1 VGRVLGALRLSK
13 DKDESTSIARQRD
26 DIERWASANGHTVV
40 GWAEDVDV
48 SGGVTPFE
56 RPSLGPWLTS
66 ERAAEYDVI
75 AAWKL
80 DRLSR
85 RLFHT
90 FDLLKWAERHG
101 KTVITVD
108 DRNFDLSTPI
118 GKALMAILA
127 AIAEGELEAIRE
139 RSRSSVRHL
148 MKIGRWRGGFVPYG
162 YVPVKAEDG
171 EGWRLEVD
179 PDTSEMYREIVRRIV
194 QGEATNSVVRWLNES
209 GVPIP
214 VDVQRIRSGN
224 EPSGSHWR
232 PGNLLRMLRSKTA
245 LGYAEMTETRTLP
258 DGTTEKVTR
267 LVRDEEGMPV
277 VRADPLLTY
286 SEWQELQEALDGNSR
301 MRSGNRF
308 GGSPLLRVA
317 YCECGRPM
325 YRKQGRHAIYYYC
338 SAPSATSTPCVKGNL
353 AIRAEEAEKA
363 AEESFL
369 MIFGNLEIKR
379 RVFVKGNDNSA
390 RLADIERALRD
401 LREDRAAGLYS
412 GEQGTADYRKMYLD
426 LEARRKKLNAEPVQP
441 DHWEEVPTGQTY
453 RERWATLETPAQR
466 AAEYRAAGLKVVV
479 HKEAAWRS
487 VNPDLPEAFQTS
499 SRIAVVL
506 PERHKRGLLKQ
517 VAQHP
522 TSSSA

>member
-1 VGRVLGALRLSK
+1 MGRVLGALRLSK
-13 DKDESTSIARQRD
+13 DKDESTSIARQRE
-26 DIERWASANGHTVV
+26 DIERWAVAHGHTIV

-56 RPSLGPWLTS
+56 RPSLGPWLTA
-66 ERAAEYDVI
+66 ERSREYDVI

-90 FDLLKWAERHG
+90 FDLLKWAEKHG

-108 DRNFDLSTPI
+108 DRNFDLSTPM

-162 YVPVKAEDG
+162 YRPVKADDG
-171 EGWRLEVD
+171 IGWLLEVD
-179 PDTSEMYREIVRRIV
+179 PESSEMYRAIVKRIV
-194 QGEATNSVVRWLNES
+194 QGEATNAVVRWLNEQ
-209 GVPIP
+209 GTPIP
-214 VDVQRIRSGN
+214 VDVQRIRSGK

-232 PGNLLRMLRSKTA
+232 PGNLIKMLRSKTA

-258 DGTTEKVTR
+258 DGTTEKVSR
-267 LVRDEEGMPV
+267 LVRDEDGMPV
-277 VRADPLLTY
+277 VRAEPILTY
-286 SEWQELQEALDGNSR
+286 SEWQELQETLNANSK
-301 MRSGNRF
+301 MKSGNRK
-308 GGSPLLRVA
+308 GGSPLLRIA

-325 YRKQGRHAIYYYC
+325 YRNQGRYGMYYRC
-338 SAPSATSTPCVKGNL
+338 SAISATSTPCPRGNL
-353 AIRAEEAEKA
+353 AIRAEEAEQVT
-363 AEESFL
+363 EETFL
-369 MIFGNLEIKR
+369 FVLGDLEIMR
-379 RVFVKGNDNSA
+379 REFIQGNDNSGK
-390 RLADIERALRD
+390 LADIDRALQE

-426 LEARRKKLNAEPVQP
+426 LEAKRNKLNAEPSEP
-441 DHWEEVPTGQTY
+441 DRWEDVPTGETY
-453 RERWATLETPAQR
+453 RERWATLETAAER
-466 AAEYRAAGLKVVV
+466 AAEYRAAGLKVVI

-487 VNPDLPEAFQTS
+487 VNPELPEALQTS
-499 SRIAVVL
+499 SRIAVVFPEGHQQRLLERAANL
-506 PERHKRGLLKQ
+506 PNR
-517 VAQHP
+517 AND
-522 TSSSA
+522 